1 MDKLSNSELL
11 DACNWQVHKWAVC
24 DDSECECLD
33 EFKCCK
39 VAKLHPLGTDECTEE
54 QKVVIK
60 RARQLLK
67 QRKLCHLC
75 GKKLVP
81 VGYSRQNGK
90 IHKDWPKRE
99 YHKKCWLS
107 VMRGDVYVSG
117 GNETDTEEG
126 TDT

>member
-11 DACNWQVHKWAVC
+11 DACNWEVHKRFVC
-24 DDSECECLD
+24 DDPDCECLD

-54 QKVVIK
+54 QKIVIK
-60 RARQLLK
+60 QARQLLK

-75 GKKLVP
+75 GNKLVP

-90 IHKDWPKRE
+90 THKDWPKRE

-107 VMRGDVYVSG
+107 VMRKGAFVNG
-117 GNETDTEEG
+117 GKDTDTEE
-126 TDT
+126 